1 METLVVNLL
10 AGPGSKKST
19 VSCQLFAAL
28 KHAGIN
34 CELVTEY
41 AKDKVW
47 EKSTS
52 VLDDQLYVF
61 AKQNHRQ
68 KVLVGE
74 VDVIITDSSLLNS
87 IIYGKDKIRGFDEFV
102 MNTYDTYNNFNVFI
116 NRVKAFNPKGR
127 MQNEQEAI
135 ELDKKIKDLLD
146 RTGLKYIEV
155 FGDERAAEQL
165 FNEVIELIR

>member
-1 METLVVNLL
+1 M
-10 AGPGSKKST
+10 
-19 VSCQLFAAL
+19 
-28 KHAGIN
+28 
-34 CELVTEY
+34 
-41 AKDKVW
+41 
-47 EKSTS
+47 
-52 VLDDQLYVF
+52 
-61 AKQNHRQ
+61 
-68 KVLVGE
+68 
-74 VDVIITDSSLLNS
+74 IITDSSLLNS